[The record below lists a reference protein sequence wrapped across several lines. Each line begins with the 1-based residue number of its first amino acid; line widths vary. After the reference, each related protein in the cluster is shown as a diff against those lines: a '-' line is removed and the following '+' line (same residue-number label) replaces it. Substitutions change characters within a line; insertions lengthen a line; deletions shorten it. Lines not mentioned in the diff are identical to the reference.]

1 LTRKRQQGLISWD
14 RIVAVVVVTIA
25 LFLAVDFGRRAI
37 DSYRLSRAVAALEEE
52 VAAMRAE
59 NEVLK
64 ERLEYV
70 STDAYI
76 EEAAREKLR
85 WVEPG
90 DTAVIVLSSE
100 DEEAPVTTPVP
111 SHGTVQGE
119 GGIEKPNWQKWL
131 DLFLGP

>member
-1 LTRKRQQGLISWD
+1 MTRKRQQGLISWG

-52 VAAMRAE
+52 VAAMRAK
-59 NEVLK
+59 NETLK

-76 EEAAREKLR
+76 EETAREKLR

-90 DTAVIVLSSE
+90 DTAVILLSSE
-100 DEEAPVTTPVP
+100 DKEPPVTSPVP
-111 SHGTVQGE
+111 SHGILQGE
-119 GGIEKPNWQKWL
+119 EVMEKPNWQRWL
-131 DLFLGP
+131 DLLFGP

>member
-1 LTRKRQQGLISWD
+1 LTRKRQQGLISWG

-37 DSYRLSRAVAALEEE
+37 DAYRLSRAVAALKEE

-59 NEVLK
+59 NEALK

-100 DEEAPVTTPVP
+100 DKEAPVTTPVP
-111 SHGTVQGE
+111 SQGIRQGE
-119 GGIEKPNWQKWL
+119 EVMEKPNWQRWL
-131 DLFLGP
+131 DLFFGP

>member
-1 LTRKRQQGLISWD
+1 MTKKRQQGLISWG

-25 LFLAVDFGRRAI
+25 LLLAADFGRRAI
-37 DSYRLSRAVAALEEE
+37 DAYRLSRVVAALEEE

-59 NEVLK
+59 NEALK

-85 WVEPG
+85 WAEPG

-100 DEEAPVTTPVP
+100 DKEAPEMTPVP
-111 SHGTVQGE
+111 SREARQGE
-119 GGIEKPNWQKWL
+119 EVMEKPNWQRWL
-131 DLFLGP
+131 DLFFGP

>member
-1 LTRKRQQGLISWD
+1 LTRKRQQGLISWG

-25 LFLAVDFGRRAI
+25 LFLVVDFGRRAI
-37 DSYRLSRAVAALEEE
+37 DAYRLSRAVAALEEE

-59 NEVLK
+59 NEALK
-64 ERLEYV
+64 ERLEYM
-70 STDAYI
+70 STDAHI

-100 DEEAPVTTPVP
+100 DKEPPLTTPLP
-111 SHGTVQGE
+111 SHGTLQGE
-119 GGIEKPNWQKWL
+119 EVTEKPNWQRWL
-131 DLFLGP
+131 DLFFGP

>member
-1 LTRKRQQGLISWD
+1 MTRKRQQGLISWD

-100 DEEAPVTTPVP
+100 DEEAPVTTPLP
-111 SHGTVQGE
+111 SHETVQGE
-119 GGIEKPNWQKWL
+119 GGIEKPNWQRWL

>member
-1 LTRKRQQGLISWD
+1 MTRKRQQGLISWG

-25 LFLAVDFGRRAI
+25 LFLAADFGRRAI
-37 DSYRLSRAVAALEEE
+37 DAYRLGRAVAALEEE
-52 VAAMRAE
+52 VAAMKTDNKA
-59 NEVLK
+59 LK

-90 DTAVIVLSSE
+90 DTAVILLSRE
-100 DEEAPVTTPVP
+100 DKEAPVTTPVP
-111 SHGTVQGE
+111 SHGILQGQ
-119 GGIEKPNWQKWL
+119 GVIEKPNWQRWL
-131 DLFLGP
+131 DLFFGP

>member
-1 LTRKRQQGLISWD
+1 LTRKRQQGLISWG
-14 RIVAVVVVTIA
+14 RIVAIVVVTIA

-37 DSYRLSRAVAALEEE
+37 DAYRLSRVVAALEEE

-59 NEVLK
+59 SEALK

-85 WVEPG
+85 WAESG
-90 DTAVIVLSSE
+90 DTAVIVLPKE
-100 DEEAPVTTPVP
+100 DREAPVTTPIP
-111 SHGTVQGE
+111 SQRVLQGE
-119 GGIEKPNWQKWL
+119 EVIEKPNWQRWL